1 MSARIA
7 RGAALAA
14 GIALSSVVAGCE
26 PCDGVIGCDSGS
38 ARVAVDGR
46 ILDPWSG
53 MPVAG
58 TRLTFLRRDGVALA
72 DDSVTVVAG
81 ADGRFE
87 LRVEAAEA
95 GEAIVDVRVE
105 SSGPSDPPYLIRDL
119 TLAAV
124 VGRGQG
130 TVLRPWSSRLH
141 FPYSAEIF
149 YRFAPDSVVDKLP
162 LQIRRVGGTAWF
174 GNGVVNDVYT
184 TGTDAFGRVPL
195 FADSAYARS
204 NEDLVVDITATL
216 GTRYGTSTTRGV
228 RLTPSYEYKPP
239 MRVPRIG
246 IGPSLNWGFAFQRRA
261 TLQPMANVRLEFRRT
276 GGIPVRPEQFT
287 AVTDVHGIV
296 GIPLVPLADGILLG
310 ELVVTPPPPNAPFT
324 LSLEIPTLHEDQGR
338 LFGRWGIGPHLL
350 YYGRIVARDAGVPNV
365 DVELRRTGGVAVE
378 PEVFTAR
385 TDAQGYFPMSPAPL
399 GDGEL
404 VADLHVRPPAPYA
417 AFVVRGLRMPT
428 SQSEIS
434 SARSF
439 GVWDLEHPPAPGAP

>member
-1 MSARIA
+1 MSVRLPRAA
-7 RGAALAA
+7 ALLAGAALTLTAA
-14 GIALSSVVAGCE
+14 GCD
-26 PCDGVIGCDSGS
+26 PCDGVVGCS
-38 ARVAVDGR
+38 AGGARIAVEGR
-46 ILDPWSG
+46 ILDPWNG

-72 DDSVTVVAG
+72 DDSVNVIVGT
-81 ADGRFE
+81 DGRFE
-87 LRVEAAEA
+87 LRVEAEEV

-105 SSGPSDPPYLIRDL
+105 SANPSEPPYFIRNL
-119 TLAAV
+119 KLAAV

-130 TVLRPWSSRLH
+130 TVLRPWTSRPH

-149 YRFAPDSVVDKLP
+149 YRFAPDSVVDRLP
-162 LQIRRVGGTAWF
+162 LQVRRVSGTEWY
-174 GNGVVNDVYT
+174 GNGPVGDVYT

-195 FADSAYARS
+195 FADSVYAQS
-204 NEDLVVDITATL
+204 NEELIVDISATL
-216 GTRYGTSTTRGV
+216 GAPYGRSTTRGV

-239 MRVPRIG
+239 MRVPRFG
-246 IGPSLNWGFAFQRRA
+246 IGPSLNWGFAFHRRA

-287 AVTDVHGIV
+287 AVTDGNGIV
-296 GIPLVPLADGILLG
+296 GVPLVPLADGTLLG
-310 ELVVTPPPPNAPFT
+310 DLIVTPPPPNAPFT
-324 LSLEIPTLHEDQGR
+324 LALEIPTLHEDQGR

-350 YYGRIVARDAGVPNV
+350 YYGRIIARDAGVPNV

-404 VADLHVRPPAPYA
+404 VADLHIRPPAPYT
-417 AFVVRGLRMPT
+417 AFVVRGLRLPT
-428 SQSEIS
+428 SQSEINN
-434 SARSF
+434 ARSF
-439 GVWDLEHPPAPGAP
+439 GVWDLEHPPALRAP